1 MYSFVRDSRERR
13 VEKKGV
19 VFCLHWGLPLKIFCK
34 VEISKYT
41 SQFEVIPKLWKQEFK
56 YVSVQIKMP
65 QVILTNIVNVLWSFW
80 KLFYLCSFLRSALQ
94 QMILFKIT
102 KGIWMVK
109 YGFWAHT
116 NTKALN
122 TIMISL
128 KYLVAFLLIRAS
140 TFLSFFSWWHFNV
153 MGPWEKNTLK

>member
-80 KLFYLCSFLRSALQ
+80 KLFIFVHFFALPNRRRAKLRKCGSLENGKSVQLAKKHE
-94 QMILFKIT
+94 IH
-102 KGIWMVK
+102 VK
-109 YGFWAHT
+109 F
-116 NTKALN
+116 N
-122 TIMISL
+122 SL
-128 KYLVAFLLIRAS
+128 YNLLYNFQTLV
-140 TFLSFFSWWHFNV
+140 W
-153 MGPWEKNTLK
+153 

>member
-1 MYSFVRDSRERR
+1 M
-13 VEKKGV
+13 
-19 VFCLHWGLPLKIFCK
+19 FCLHWGLPLKIFCK

-80 KLFYLCSFLRSALQ
+80 KLFIFVHFFALHYSRWYYLKSQ
-94 QMILFKIT
+94 
-102 KGIWMVK
+102 KGYGWSNMV
-109 YGFWAHT
+109 FWAHT

-140 TFLSFFSWWHFNV
+140 TFLSFFSWSHFNV
-153 MGPWEKNTLK
+153 MGPWEKTH